1 MKQPSYKKQPW
12 SRKPHLAQTNY
23 NNKNNVYNNRPNN
36 FTYPDS
42 VPNSYNSYNS
52 DIPNSWGQAY
62 FSVAGPMDYTGD
74 SALHSFFDKT
84 PVAISRDDDDNYS
97 TTTSGSYTL
106 YSEEIL

>member
-1 MKQPSYKKQPW
+1 MINQSSYRKQPW
-12 SRKPHLAQTNY
+12 SRKPHLAQRDY
-23 NNKNNVYNNRPNN
+23 KNNVYSNRNSN

-52 DIPNSWGQAY
+52 ENHHSWGHPY
-62 FSVAGPMDYTGD
+62 FSVVGPMDYTGD

-84 PVAISRDDDDNYS
+84 PVAISRDEDDNYS